1 MPGPSALLRSPGMFP
16 TRLLALALLALLPS
30 CGQRDGA
37 SGAAASGATV
47 PVEPGNVVGL
57 SVRGEP
63 RAHGEIAPLVEA
75 RGEAPVRVKRTI
87 AVERREADRWVA
99 VPVRDLTLRPDCE
112 HAADVCVTLVH
123 GGGLFPPAWNG
134 TSGAAQCTETTSRA
148 VPAGTYRF
156 RLESCEG
163 EATVP
168 GEPFTITR

>member
-1 MPGPSALLRSPGMFP
+1 MLR
-16 TRLLALALLALLPS
+16 TRRLAFALLALLGS

-37 SGAAASGATV
+37 SGEGTSRTTV
-47 PVEPGNVVGL
+47 PVEPGNVAGL
-57 SVRGEP
+57 SVRGER

-87 AVERREADRWVA
+87 GVERRDGERWVT
-99 VPVRDLTLRPDCE
+99 VPVRDLTLRPDCG

-134 TSGAAQCTETTSRA
+134 KSGVGQCTEATSRD

-156 RLESCEG
+156 VLESCEG
-163 EATVP
+163 ETAVT
-168 GEPFTITR
+168 GEPFTVTR